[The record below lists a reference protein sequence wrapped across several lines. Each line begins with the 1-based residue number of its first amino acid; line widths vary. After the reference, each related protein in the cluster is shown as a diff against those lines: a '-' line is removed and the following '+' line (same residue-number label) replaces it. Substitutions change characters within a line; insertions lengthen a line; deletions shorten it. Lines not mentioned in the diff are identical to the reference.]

1 MEIVVLDL
9 HLKIS
14 NSQSVTEVLFYQLDY
29 FIIQE
34 LGEVIK
40 LNF

>member
-14 NSQSVTEVLFYQLDY
+14 NSQSVIEVLFYQLDY